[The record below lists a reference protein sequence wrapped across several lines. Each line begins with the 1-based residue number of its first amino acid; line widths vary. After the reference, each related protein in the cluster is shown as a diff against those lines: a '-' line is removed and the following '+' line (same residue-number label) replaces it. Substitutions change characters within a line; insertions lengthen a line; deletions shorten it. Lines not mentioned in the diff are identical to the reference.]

1 MKNVEKLHISLLV
14 MLYFL
19 VDILSIKKRHD
30 LADTPNMICQTNLHG
45 RSYSLALS
53 VVLLLRK
60 RKRSMR
66 SAKIVVRLQQIQAV
80 LNGLPVP
87 AEGNGPPSQTG
98 AEASQRQVLAL
109 DGRGVEELLRHMA
122 VCDIAMDAPQ
132 LPALASLLHDAVVQ
146 GRAGLPVTPS
156 PSSARVPDLV
166 AVAIEECFLI
176 RFVAIG
182 DEYGHVPPRNLVELP
197 VDEAAA
203 HSPAPAVGHD
213 SKQILFT

>member
-1 MKNVEKLHISLLV
+1 

-30 LADTPNMICQTNLHG
+30 LADTPNMICQTNFHG

-60 RKRSMR
+60 RKRGMR
-66 SAKIVVRLQQIQAV
+66 SAKIVVRFQQIQAV

-109 DGRGVEELLRHMA
+109 DSRGVEELLRHMA
-122 VCDIAMDAPQ
+122 VCNITMDAPQ
-132 LPALASLLHDAVVQ
+132 LPAFASLLHDAVVQ

-166 AVAIEECFLI
+166 AVAVEECFLI
-176 RFVAIG
+176 RLVAIS
-182 DEYGHVPPRNLVELP
+182 DEYRHVPPRNLVELP
-197 VDEAAA
+197 VDKAVA

-213 SKQILFT
+213 SKQIFFR